1 MSIAVT
7 TTDPTNTGVSTTS
20 SSSLT
25 GSNAA
30 DLQSSFLT
38 LLVAQLKNQD
48 PTNPME
54 NNELTSQLAQISTV
68 SGIEKLN
75 TTLGSISGQIDNSQ
89 SLQASNLIGHGVMIP
104 GTTILAGTGSEE
116 GAVTTT
122 TPFGVE
128 LQQAADKVTATI
140 TDKNGA
146 VVRTI
151 DIGELTAGVHSF
163 TWDGTLTDGSTAPN
177 GSYNVAISASNGGTQ
192 LVAQPLQFALV
203 QGVIRGNNGNTLDLG
218 TYGTTTLD
226 VIGNNIAN
234 SATYGFKSGTASF
247 ADMFAG
253 SKVGLGVKVAGITQD
268 FTDGTTTN
276 TGRGLDVAISQNGF
290 FRLVDSNGSVFY
302 SRNGQFKLD
311 ENRNLV
317 NMQGLQ
323 LTGYPATGTPPT
335 IQQGANPTNI
345 SIPNTLMA
353 AKTTTTASMQINL
366 NSSDPLPTVTPF
378 SASNADSY
386 NKKGSVT
393 VFDSQGNAHDMSV
406 YFVKTGDNNWQVYTQ
421 DSSDPTGTAEPAM
434 KLVFNANG
442 VLTSNPTENIT
453 TGAINGADPATFS
466 LSFLNSMQQN
476 TGANN
481 IVATTQNG
489 YKPGDLVSY
498 QINDD
503 GTVVGNYSN
512 EQTQLLGQI
521 VLANF
526 ANNEGLASEGDNV
539 WSATQSSGVALL
551 GSAGTGNFGTLTNGA
566 LEASNVDLSKELV
579 NMIVAQR
586 NYQSN
591 AQTIKTQDQILNTL
605 VNLR

>member
-104 GTTILAGTGSEE
+104 GTTVLAGTGSEE

-163 TWDGTLTDGSTAPN
+163 TWDGTLTDGSTA
-177 GSYNVAISASNGGTQ
+177 ISASNGGTQ

-203 QGVIRGNNGNTLDLG
+203 QGVIRGNSGNTLDLG

-226 VIGNNIAN
+226 EV
-234 SATYGFKSGTASF
+234 
-247 ADMFAG
+247 
-253 SKVGLGVKVAGITQD
+253 
-268 FTDGTTTN
+268 
-276 TGRGLDVAISQNGF
+276 R
-290 FRLVDSNGSVFY
+290 
-302 SRNGQFKLD
+302 
-311 ENRNLV
+311 
-317 NMQGLQ
+317 
-323 LTGYPATGTPPT
+323 
-335 IQQGANPTNI
+335 
-345 SIPNTLMA
+345 
-353 AKTTTTASMQINL
+353 QI
-366 NSSDPLPTVTPF
+366 
-378 SASNADSY
+378 
-386 NKKGSVT
+386 
-393 VFDSQGNAHDMSV
+393 
-406 YFVKTGDNNWQVYTQ
+406 
-421 DSSDPTGTAEPAM
+421 
-434 KLVFNANG
+434 
-442 VLTSNPTENIT
+442 I
-453 TGAINGADPATFS
+453 
-466 LSFLNSMQQN
+466 
-476 TGANN
+476 
-481 IVATTQNG
+481 
-489 YKPGDLVSY
+489 
-498 QINDD
+498 
-503 GTVVGNYSN
+503 
-512 EQTQLLGQI
+512 
-521 VLANF
+521 
-526 ANNEGLASEGDNV
+526 
-539 WSATQSSGVALL
+539 
-551 GSAGTGNFGTLTNGA
+551 
-566 LEASNVDLSKELV
+566 
-579 NMIVAQR
+579 
-586 NYQSN
+586 
-591 AQTIKTQDQILNTL
+591 
-605 VNLR
+605 